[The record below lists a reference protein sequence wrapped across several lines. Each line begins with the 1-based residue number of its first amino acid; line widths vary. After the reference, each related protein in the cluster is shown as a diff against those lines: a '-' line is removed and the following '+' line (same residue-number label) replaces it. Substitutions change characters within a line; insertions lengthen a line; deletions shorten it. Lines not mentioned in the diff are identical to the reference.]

1 LAPPARYTKVKL
13 TAEERVGLAT
23 LFMDEVLLHHDCL
36 VKIGESMGVQTLAD
50 LCFLQG
56 AIMRGTFIEHYRD
69 SSSIVDLINSLPSA
83 IAWHSYIDII

>member
-1 LAPPARYTKVKL
+1 MGSSNINYLGASRAMPSVKL

-69 SSSIVDLINSLPSA
+69 SFHRSLT
-83 IAWHSYIDII
+83 